1 MDLTTAVGLGVAE
14 PINSIRIPGAW
25 ELAPPLL
32 RRLFRPSRKPG
43 GTVGGRPGLQNTRAL
58 HRLDGMKAS
67 IRMEVLVRD
76 LRSRQTEMLRLLEK
90 FVRSESPSHDK
101 AAVDRF
107 GRIVAAEWRRRGAAV
122 QVLRQAKRGDQL
134 RAEIYFGDRRPAG
147 QVLILGHLDTVHRL
161 GTLGKMPFR
170 VSRGRAW
177 GPGTFDMKSGLVLAL
192 FAVDA
197 LRAAGLRPGK
207 RLVFFWNSDEEIG
220 SETSRRAIEREA
232 RRSEAVLVL
241 EPPLGRDG
249 RLKTARKGVSDAEIV
264 VTGRAA
270 HAGINPEEGVN
281 AVHELALQI
290 ARLMKMNDPRRGLTV
305 QATVI
310 AGGTA
315 VNVVPDFAQAAVD
328 IRYTRLADAVLIARR
343 LRGLRPV
350 LKGARIEVRWGADRP
365 PLERTAA
372 ARELFHRARSLMRE
386 MGRELCEASTGGGSD
401 GNFTAALGV
410 PTLDGLGAVGDG
422 AHSPRE
428 HILIRSLPERAAL
441 LAGMIASL

>member
-1 MDLTTAVGLGVAE
+1 
-14 PINSIRIPGAW
+14 
-25 ELAPPLL
+25 
-32 RRLFRPSRKPG
+32 
-43 GTVGGRPGLQNTRAL
+43 
-58 HRLDGMKAS
+58 
-67 IRMEVLVRD
+67 
-76 LRSRQTEMLRLLEK
+76 MLRLLEK

-101 AAVDRF
+101 AALDRF
-107 GRIVAAEWRRRGAAV
+107 GRIVAAEWRRRGATV

-134 RAEIYFGDRRPAG
+134 RAEICFGGRRPAE
-147 QVLILGHLDTVHRL
+147 QILILGHLDTVHPL
-161 GTLGKMPFR
+161 GTLAKMPFR

-197 LRAAGLRPGK
+197 LRAAGLRPAE

-220 SETSRRAIEREA
+220 SESSRRAIEREA
-232 RRSEAVLVL
+232 RRSDAVLVL

-249 RLKTARKGVSDAEIV
+249 RLKTARKGVGDAEIV

-328 IRYTRLADAVLIARR
+328 IRYTRLADAVLVERR
-343 LRGLRPV
+343 LRGLRPMV
-350 LKGARIEVRWGADRP
+350 KGARIEVRRGADRP
-365 PLERTAA
+365 PFERTPAVG
-372 ARELFHRARSLMRE
+372 ELFHRARSLMRA
-386 MGRELCEASTGGGSD
+386 MGRELGEASTGGGSD

-422 AHSPRE
+422 AHTPHE
-428 HILIRSLPERAAL
+428 HILIASLPERAAL
-441 LAGMIASL
+441 LAGLLASL